1 MQFAPSAI
9 SRRVSSRLGVRRGC
23 LALLAPLSAEAL
35 SPSAVETVTGEA
47 GPQTDAGAIGGA
59 PMAASNGMGRGRP
72 TRPRWLRRGCQ
83 ANLISGGTGS
93 ACSRDKLVFE
103 VHAHLAVGNG
113 IFFEPVVQYVVNG
126 DPYWNPHTDNR
137 SKDGVDVDATRIV
150 PLAAIFGLA
159 PG

>member
-1 MQFAPSAI
+1 
-9 SRRVSSRLGVRRGC
+9 
-23 LALLAPLSAEAL
+23 
-35 SPSAVETVTGEA
+35 
-47 GPQTDAGAIGGA
+47 
-59 PMAASNGMGRGRP
+59 MAASNGMGRGRP

-83 ANLISGGTGS
+83 ANLISGGTGG

>member
-1 MQFAPSAI
+1 
-9 SRRVSSRLGVRRGC
+9 
-23 LALLAPLSAEAL
+23 
-35 SPSAVETVTGEA
+35 
-47 GPQTDAGAIGGA
+47 
-59 PMAASNGMGRGRP
+59 MAASNGMGRGRP

-113 IFFEPVVQYVVNG
+113 IFFEPVVQYVVTG
-126 DPYWNPHTDNR
+126 DPYWNPYAANR
-137 SKDGVDVDATRIV
+137 SKDGVDVGATRIV